1 MSNAILPSFPGLDWG
16 ATKQPMWATHVA
28 DAVSG
33 RQYTLARRLYPLWN
47 FSTPYAVLRA
57 SLLLT
62 EQQQMIGFINARK
75 GRYDDFLYTDP
86 NDNAVTEQVFG
97 VGNGSSTVFELARAF
112 GGFVEPVGAVNSG
125 TLQVFAAGVL
135 QSGYTLSADLRVVTF
150 AVAPAAGVVLTWSG
164 SFYYRCRFVSDAI
177 SFQELIKAGWKA
189 SFEFRT
195 FRA

>member
-1 MSNAILPSFPGLDWG
+1 M
-16 ATKQPMWATHVA
+16 
-28 DAVSG
+28 
-33 RQYTLARRLYPLWN
+33 
-47 FSTPYAVLRA
+47 
-57 SLLLT
+57 
-62 EQQQMIGFINARK
+62 
-75 GRYDDFLYTDP
+75 
-86 NDNAVTEQVFG
+86 
-97 VGNGSSTVFELARAF
+97 
-112 GGFVEPVGAVNSG
+112 GAVNSG

-135 QSGYTLSADLRVVTF
+135 QSGYTLSADLRVITF